1 MLKDDQID
9 LVYIALPHSHHC
21 EWSKA
26 AINAGRNVLCE
37 KAFAVNEKEAR
48 EMIGLAEEKKVF
60 ITEAIWT
67 RYMPSRKIIK
77 DLLDKNTIDRIISI
91 SANLGCHIQRLLKSC
106 GSWIRSENSLA
117 SHILEIPYKA
127 TAFFYFA

>member
-1 MLKDDQID
+1 
-9 LVYIALPHSHHC
+9 
-21 EWSKA
+21 
-26 AINAGRNVLCE
+26 
-37 KAFAVNEKEAR
+37 
-48 EMIGLAEEKKVF
+48 MIGLAEEKKVF

-77 DLLDKNTIDRIISI
+77 DLLDKNTIDRIVSI

-127 TAFFYFA
+127 TSFFYFA